1 MRRVTCRNVEPL
13 LFDYADGAVG
23 EPERS
28 AIAVHLAICD
38 SCRASAAL
46 CSGVRVAVRE
56 APLAP
61 APRLRSAPPIEV
73 DRFAAARRRLRVGAI
88 AAAVAAACIGALGLG
103 LGLGAAGRGLDT
115 AAPAVAWRHAVTS
128 GTPGDGDAAPIA
140 PSVDRAGHV
149 AFEVAPGTALRCDGP
164 AQVEA
169 ASSNPQGARFAVRSG
184 RVLAEV
190 GAVEYGFHFVVATPE
205 AEIEAR
211 GTVFSVEVS
220 SSGAT
225 TAVRVSAGSVEVRE
239 LRTGASL
246 VVSAGEEIRVGD
258 PAPHTAALDE
268 VTRDLAVALELSTEA
283 LRPTGVAGAQRA
295 SQQEDLPD
303 ATPAEIVAA
312 ADALVAAIADARDQM
327 ASPRAGS
334 SAARLLELAQ
344 AYRRASLFDD
354 AARTYERLVSEH
366 RTSDI
371 GLSGLVALAQ
381 LESLVLGKVDAARS
395 HFAAYLEAAPRGP
408 LASVAREGLAKT
420 DPE

>member
-1 MRRVTCRNVEPL
+1 MRRVTCSNVEEL

-46 CSGVRVAVRE
+46 CSGVRIAVRE

-61 APRLRSAPPIEV
+61 APRLRTSPSIEA
-73 DRFAAARRRLRVGAI
+73 DGFASARRRFRVGAI
-88 AAAVAAACIGALGLG
+88 AAVAAAACVGVVWLGLG
-103 LGLGAAGRGLDT
+103 LGTAGGGPDT
-115 AAPAVAWRHAVTS
+115 AASAVASRHAGTS
-128 GTPGDGDAAPIA
+128 ITPNVGDATPIA
-140 PSVDRAGHV
+140 PSIDRAGHV

-169 ASSNPQGARFAVRSG
+169 VSSFTQGAQFTLMSG
-184 RVLAEV
+184 RALAEV
-190 GAVEYGFHFVVATPE
+190 GAVEPGFRFVVATPT

-220 SSGAT
+220 PLGA
-225 TAVRVSAGSVEVRE
+225 TAVRVSAGSVEVRY
-239 LRTGASL
+239 LQATAPF
-246 VVSAGEEIRVGD
+246 VVSAGEEIRLGD
-258 PAPHTAALDE
+258 PASHTAALDA
-268 VTRDLAVALELSTEA
+268 VVRDLAVALELSTAE
-283 LRPTGVAGAQRA
+283 LRPTDVASGPHA
-295 SQQEDLPD
+295 SPLEDLPD
-303 ATPAEIVAA
+303 ATPAEVVAG
-312 ADALVAAIADARDQM
+312 ADALVAAIAGARDHV
-327 ASPRAGS
+327 ASFRGGS
-334 SAARLLELAQ
+334 SAVSLLELAQ

-366 RTSDI
+366 LASEI

-381 LESLVLGKVDAARS
+381 LESLVLGKTDAARS

-408 LASVAREGLAKT
+408 LASVARQGLAKT
-420 DPE
+420 DTE